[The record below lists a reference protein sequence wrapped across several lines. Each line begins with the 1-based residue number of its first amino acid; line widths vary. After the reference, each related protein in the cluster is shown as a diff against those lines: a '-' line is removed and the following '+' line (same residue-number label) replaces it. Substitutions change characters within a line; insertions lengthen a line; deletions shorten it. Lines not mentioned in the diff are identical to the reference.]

1 MCLRSSVFPV
11 DTHSQL
17 SDSSSIPI
25 IPWSFTKTTIC
36 PSFTPA
42 LSITQP
48 ADTYLRHSLF
58 SSPSPNSFQA
68 RSALPPALLNILHSL
83 LTVIT
88 VHSLFLNLH
97 SSLQNQD
104 LPPPPPPF
112 GLLYFLSA
120 QTSVCSFLFA
130 LFTW

>member
-1 MCLRSSVFPV
+1 MFPV
-11 DTHSQL
+11 DTHSQH

-104 LPPPPPPF
+104 LPPPPSPIWSAVLPVSTDF
-112 GLLYFLSA
+112 SLFFL
-120 QTSVCSFLFA
+120 VCTLHLVTACKS
-130 LFTW
+130 